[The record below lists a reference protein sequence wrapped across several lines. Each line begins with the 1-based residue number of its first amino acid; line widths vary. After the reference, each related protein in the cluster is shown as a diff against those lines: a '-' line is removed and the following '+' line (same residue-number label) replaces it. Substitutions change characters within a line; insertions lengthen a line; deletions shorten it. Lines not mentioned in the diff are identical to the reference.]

1 MKLPETKGVIVVLDE
16 EATPF
21 KRIWC
26 CFEKAMVILGKKL
39 LLDFATVQRGDP
51 QLLTEGFATEEEEKY
66 PSAAAHLA
74 NSVDSRIPLT
84 LVR

>member
-1 MKLPETKGVIVVLDE
+1 MVVVLDE

-26 CFEKAMVILGKKL
+26 SFEKTMVILGKKL
-39 LLDFATVQRGDP
+39 KLDFATVHRGDP
-51 QLLTEGFATEEEEKY
+51 QLLTEGFATEIEATKH
-66 PSAAAHLA
+66 PSASAHLA
-74 NSVDSRIPLT
+74 NSVDSRIPLI

>member
-1 MKLPETKGVIVVLDE
+1 MVVVLDE

-26 CFEKAMVILGKKL
+26 SFEKVMVILGKKL
-39 LLDFATVQRGDP
+39 LLDFATVHRGDP
-51 QLLTEGFATEEEEKY
+51 QLLTEGFATETED

-74 NSVDSRIPLT
+74 NSVDSRIPLI
-84 LVR
+84 LVW